1 MKHKKIIVFLL
12 AGMLSAGCAQQ
23 STAVQTE
30 ETPLP
35 EETAVVEET
44 AVPQETALPQETAA
58 EEETYPQIEAGIDEI
73 SKYGNIVLTIDP
85 EAMKEHGY
93 EPADIVTVRIGDKE
107 MDMPV
112 GTAYTDVDSG
122 EPVCCY
128 KFSSSRN
135 REEVVLSVNTGNMV
149 EAMGVAKIT
158 KISEDPGY
166 KYEWAEGM
174 DDSTTVYL
182 NMKEKQGFAEEYA
195 MHQLGAVRTNKR
207 EDYAHLSDAEYAN
220 FRMVRTTGMGAGT
233 LYRSSSPVNP
243 AYKRNEQA
251 DAAMLDAQI
260 KTVMNMADSEGQMK
274 AYSEFAS
281 TYYAGCD
288 IIPLNMGM
296 NFSSEEFRQK
306 LAEGF
311 RYIASHEGPYLI
323 HCNEGKDRTGFA
335 LGLLECLMGAGKE
348 EIIEDYMLTFYNY
361 YGIEPGTDLYTR
373 TADSNLLKSLAEA
386 FHTESLDGI
395 DLAKSAE
402 AYLEE
407 IGMTADEIKTLKEK
421 LSTDFIE
428 I

>member
-1 MKHKKIIVFLL
+1 MKRKSIIVFLL
-12 AGMLSAGCAQQ
+12 AGMLSAGCTQQ
-23 STAVQTE
+23 SAAVQTE
-30 ETPLP
+30 ETPVP
-35 EETAVVEET
+35 EETAI
-44 AVPQETALPQETAA
+44 AETALPVETEAA
-58 EEETYPQIEAGIDEI
+58 EETYPQIEAGIAEI

-85 EAMKEHGY
+85 EAMREYGY

-122 EPVCCY
+122 EPICCY

-149 EAMGVAKIT
+149 EAMGVAKII

-166 KYEWAEGM
+166 RYEWAEGM

-243 AYKRNEQA
+243 AYNRSRQA
-251 DAAMLDAQI
+251 DQAMLDVQI

-274 AYSEFAS
+274 AYSDYAL
-281 TYYAGCD
+281 TYYSGCD

-311 RYIASHEGPYLI
+311 RYIASHDGPYLI

-335 LGLLECLMGAGKE
+335 LGLLECLMGADKE
-348 EIIEDYMLTFYNY
+348 EITEDYMLTFYNF
-361 YGIEPGTDLYTR
+361 YGMEPGTEQYKN
-373 TADSNLLKSLAEA
+373 TADSNLLKSLADA
-386 FHTESLDGI
+386 FHTESLDGV

-402 AYLEE
+402 EYLEE
-407 IGMTADEIKTLKEK
+407 IGMTADEIKALKEK
-421 LSTDFIE
+421 LSVNFIE

>member
-1 MKHKKIIVFLL
+1 MKLKRIIVFLM
-12 AGMLSAGCAQQ
+12 AGMLGAGCTQQ
-23 STAVQTE
+23 SAAMQTE
-30 ETPLP
+30 ETPVP
-35 EETAVVEET
+35 EETAAAET
-44 AVPQETALPQETAA
+44 AAPETALPQETAA
-58 EEETYPQIEAGIDEI
+58 AEETSPQIEAGIAEI

-85 EAMKEHGY
+85 DAMKEQGY
-93 EPADIVTVRIGDKE
+93 EPADIITIRIGEKE

-135 REEVVLSVNTGNMV
+135 REETVLSVNSGNLI
-149 EAMGVAKIT
+149 EAMNVAKIV
-158 KISEDPGY
+158 KVPEAPGF
-166 KYEWAEGM
+166 KVEWSEGM
-174 DDSTTVYL
+174 DENTTVYL

-207 EDYAHLSDAEYAN
+207 EDYGNLSDAEYAN
-220 FRMVRTTGMGAGT
+220 FRMVRTSGMGTGI

-251 DAAMLDAQI
+251 DQAMLDAQI
-260 KTVMNMADSEGQMK
+260 RTVMNMADSEGQMK
-274 AYSEFAS
+274 AYSEYAL

-296 NFSSEEFRQK
+296 NVSSEEFREK

-311 RYIASHEGPYLI
+311 RFIASHEGPYLI

-335 LGLLECLMGAGKE
+335 VGVLECLMGADKE
-348 EIIEDYMLTFYNY
+348 EITEDYMLTFYNF
-361 YGIEPGTDLYTR
+361 YGMEAGTEQYQN
-373 TADSNLLKSLAEA
+373 TANSNLLRSLAGA
-386 FHTESLDGI
+386 FHMESLDGA

-421 LSTDFIE
+421 LSADFIE

>member
-1 MKHKKIIVFLL
+1 
-12 AGMLSAGCAQQ
+12 
-23 STAVQTE
+23 
-30 ETPLP
+30 
-35 EETAVVEET
+35 
-44 AVPQETALPQETAA
+44 
-58 EEETYPQIEAGIDEI
+58 
-73 SKYGNIVLTIDP
+73 
-85 EAMKEHGY
+85 
-93 EPADIVTVRIGDKE
+93 
-107 MDMPV
+107 
-112 GTAYTDVDSG
+112 
-122 EPVCCY
+122 
-128 KFSSSRN
+128 
-135 REEVVLSVNTGNMV
+135 
-149 EAMGVAKIT
+149 
-158 KISEDPGY
+158 
-166 KYEWAEGM
+166 
-174 DDSTTVYL
+174 
-182 NMKEKQGFAEEYA
+182 
-195 MHQLGAVRTNKR
+195 
-207 EDYAHLSDAEYAN
+207 
-220 FRMVRTTGMGAGT
+220 
-233 LYRSSSPVNP
+233 
-243 AYKRNEQA
+243 
-251 DAAMLDAQI
+251 MLDAQI

>member
-1 MKHKKIIVFLL
+1 MKLKRIIVFLM
-12 AGMLSAGCAQQ
+12 AGMLGAGCTQQ
-23 STAVQTE
+23 SAAMQTE
-30 ETPLP
+30 ETPVP
-35 EETAVVEET
+35 EETAAAET
-44 AVPQETALPQETAA
+44 AATETALPQETAA
-58 EEETYPQIEAGIDEI
+58 AEETYPQIEAGIAEI

-85 EAMKEHGY
+85 DAMKEQGY
-93 EPADIVTVRIGDKE
+93 EPADIITIRIGEKE

-135 REEVVLSVNTGNMV
+135 REETVLSVNSGNLI
-149 EAMGVAKIT
+149 EAMNVAKIV
-158 KISEDPGY
+158 KVPEAPGF
-166 KYEWAEGM
+166 KVEWSEGM
-174 DDSTTVYL
+174 DENTTVYL

-207 EDYAHLSDAEYAN
+207 EDYGHLSDAEYAN
-220 FRMVRTTGMGAGT
+220 FRMVRTSGMGTGI

-251 DAAMLDAQI
+251 DQAMLDAQI
-260 KTVMNMADSEGQMK
+260 RTVMNMADSEGQMK
-274 AYSEFAS
+274 AYSEYAL

-296 NFSSEEFRQK
+296 NVSSEEFREK

-311 RYIASHEGPYLI
+311 RFIASHEGPYLI

-335 LGLLECLMGAGKE
+335 LGILECLMGADKE
-348 EIIEDYMLTFYNY
+348 EITEDYMRTFYNF

-373 TADSNLLKSLAEA
+373 TADSNLLRSLAGA
-386 FHTESLDGI
+386 FHTESLDGA

-407 IGMTADEIKTLKEK
+407 IGMTADEIKALKEK
-421 LSTDFIE
+421 LSVNFIE

>member
-1 MKHKKIIVFLL
+1 MKLKRIIVFLM
-12 AGMLSAGCAQQ
+12 AGMLGAGCTQQ
-23 STAVQTE
+23 SAAMQTE
-30 ETPLP
+30 ETHVP
-35 EETAVVEET
+35 EETAAAET
-44 AVPQETALPQETAA
+44 AAPETALPQETAA
-58 EEETYPQIEAGIDEI
+58 AEETYPQIEAGIAEI

-85 EAMKEHGY
+85 DAMKEQGY
-93 EPADIVTVRIGDKE
+93 EPADIITIRIGEKE

-135 REEVVLSVNTGNMV
+135 REETVLSVNSGNLIETMN
-149 EAMGVAKIT
+149 VAKIV
-158 KISEDPGY
+158 KVPEAPGF
-166 KYEWAEGM
+166 KVEWSEGM
-174 DDSTTVYL
+174 DENTTVYL

-207 EDYAHLSDAEYAN
+207 EDYGHLSDAEYAN
-220 FRMVRTTGMGAGT
+220 FRMVRTSGMGTGI

-251 DAAMLDAQI
+251 DQAMLDAQI
-260 KTVMNMADSEGQMK
+260 RTVMNMADSEGQMK
-274 AYSEFAS
+274 AYSEYAL

-296 NFSSEEFRQK
+296 NVSSEEFREK

-311 RYIASHEGPYLI
+311 RFIASHEGPYLI

-335 LGLLECLMGAGKE
+335 LGVLECLMGADKE
-348 EIIEDYMLTFYNY
+348 EITEDYMLTFYNF
-361 YGIEPGTDLYTR
+361 YGMEAGTEQYQN
-373 TADSNLLKSLAEA
+373 TANSNLLRSLAGA
-386 FHTESLDGI
+386 FHTESLDGA

-421 LSTDFIE
+421 LSADFIE